1 MCRTKGGI
9 RIPNRNIKLDEEG
22 TLNLTTGERVISIM
36 PSELEVRITSQESKF
51 NLFIVLIEYVIT
63 FFVCL

>member
-1 MCRTKGGI
+1 MQVDDTSIEMTKGGI

-36 PSELEVRITSQESKF
+36 PSELENGPI
-51 NLFIVLIEYVIT
+51 LG
-63 FFVCL
+63 